1 MRIKIKGCIT
11 GGGAFLELRRILSKE
26 ERFSKQVIGLPSTDG
41 AWRVVHA
48 GLHSWAAQTGQGREW
63 GDLRSRMAVLSDSD
77 AVEKMDGDLRGL
89 LESKRLELALQ
100 ANLSR
105 KGVTAV
111 ELLAVLADDRPSAR
125 QFAKDNLGL
134 DPSVNAADA
143 IPLAQ
148 FVVAREAANQ
158 RMQSRTKA
166 DAAAST
172 EQVPKSLP
180 TVEFTS
186 VKKKFEAAYYQL
198 RDEDTPSKQSLEDLA
213 EQLDNGD
220 WRAMSLKEFAARSD
234 VEADQQW
241 GALSI
246 GKQGQ
251 VKVKKAAVETPAPKD
266 FEELRQKLKLV
277 GHHFIF
283 LRLLHP
289 TRKELQDVTPFTF
302 AEHADYLGSKRVA
315 KLVSETDDG
324 TVIHSPSLKQI
335 LTYDFHVKKKMM
347 EDLTPSTPMGA
358 SLKEA
363 SRCPVTRER
372 YFVTPLA
379 VSAAGQAAA
388 RSRSPA
394 GGASSSAWNSQ
405 PKGVKGKMKG
415 KGKGKVPGKHT
426 HTSDGRQI
434 CFAYNASAEGHMCA
448 KFASGPIRCICISQ
462 RQRNL
467 QEDNLRPRRPP
478 LSLLD
483 RLQGGLSFG
492 SCISLQDRKERPV

>member
-1 MRIKIKGCIT
+1 
-11 GGGAFLELRRILSKE
+11 
-26 ERFSKQVIGLPSTDG
+26 
-41 AWRVVHA
+41 
-48 GLHSWAAQTGQGREW
+48 
-63 GDLRSRMAVLSDSD
+63 
-77 AVEKMDGDLRGL
+77 
-89 LESKRLELALQ
+89 
-100 ANLSR
+100 
-105 KGVTAV
+105 
-111 ELLAVLADDRPSAR
+111 
-125 QFAKDNLGL
+125 
-134 DPSVNAADA
+134 
-143 IPLAQ
+143 
-148 FVVAREAANQ
+148 
-158 RMQSRTKA
+158 
-166 DAAAST
+166 
-172 EQVPKSLP
+172 
-180 TVEFTS
+180 
-186 VKKKFEAAYYQL
+186 
-198 RDEDTPSKQSLEDLA
+198 
-213 EQLDNGD
+213 
-220 WRAMSLKEFAARSD
+220 MSLKEFAARSD

-315 KLVSETDDG
+315 KLVSETDAG

-335 LTYDFHVKKKMM
+335 LTYDFHVRKKMM

-434 CFAYNASAEGHMCA
+434 CFAYNSPHERCKGQCGRAHVCQVCFGAHPMHMHQSEAKKSPGGQPAAEKA
-448 KFASGPIRCICISQ
+448 ATQSS
-462 RQRNL
+462 
-467 QEDNLRPRRPP
+467 
-478 LSLLD
+478 
-483 RLQGGLSFG
+483 
-492 SCISLQDRKERPV
+492 

>member
-1 MRIKIKGCIT
+1 MHHGW
-11 GGGAFLELRRILSKE
+11 GAFLELRRILSKE

-172 EQVPKSLP
+172 DQVPKSLP

-335 LTYDFHVKKKMM
+335 LTYDFHVRKKMM

-388 RSRSPA
+388 RSGSPA

-434 CFAYNASAEGHMCA
+434 CFAYNSPHERCKGQCGRAHVCQVCFGAHPMHMHQSEAKKSPGGQPAAEKA
-448 KFASGPIRCICISQ
+448 ATQSS
-462 RQRNL
+462 
-467 QEDNLRPRRPP
+467 
-478 LSLLD
+478 
-483 RLQGGLSFG
+483 
-492 SCISLQDRKERPV
+492 